1 MPIYR
6 GIAKAQVHTG
16 KDILFWKDLWLAD
29 ILSETHLR
37 AFLFAIQEDLSVKD
51 FLGTTRLGESFH
63 LPLSVQAHAETRDL
77 QRLVLDIQLQDSQY
91 VADKW
96 ILTWGTEMYSAN
108 KYYNFYFEDVRA
120 HQAYN
125 WLWKSKATMKIKVF
139 DWLLLS
145 VRLNSRNMLKRR
157 HYNIGNDYTCLLCES
172 NLEETVEHLFF
183 ECSFSKNYWSDLGI
197 CWNTQGTR
205 LDWINLAKMSWNK
218 PLFMAIFLQASW
230 SI

>member
-1 MPIYR
+1 
-6 GIAKAQVHTG
+6 
-16 KDILFWKDLWLAD
+16 
-29 ILSETHLR
+29 
-37 AFLFAIQEDLSVKD
+37 
-51 FLGTTRLGESFH
+51 
-63 LPLSVQAHAETRDL
+63 
-77 QRLVLDIQLQDSQY
+77 
-91 VADKW
+91 
-96 ILTWGTEMYSAN
+96 MYSAS
-108 KYYNFYFEDVRA
+108 KYYNFYFKDVRA

-139 DWLLLS
+139 GWLLLS
-145 VRLNSRNMLKRR
+145 DRLNSRNMLKRR
-157 HYNIGNDYTCLLCES
+157 HYNIGNDYTCLLCKS

-230 SI
+230 SIWKERNNKLFRRIPLTKASWISRLKVDLSLLTQSWGQKHLVPKFSCSLFINFSLSHLPQRGWLVNNHM